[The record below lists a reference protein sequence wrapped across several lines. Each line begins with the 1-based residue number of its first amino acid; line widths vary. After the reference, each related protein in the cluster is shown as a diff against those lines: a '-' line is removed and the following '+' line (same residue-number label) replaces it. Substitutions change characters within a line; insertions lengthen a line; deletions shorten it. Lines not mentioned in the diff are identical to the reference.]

1 MEITTTIIGAGVVGL
16 AVAAA
21 LSETRQG
28 VIILE
33 RNPGFGQE
41 TSSRNSEV
49 IHAGIYYAKDSLK
62 AKLCVEGRRLL
73 YPLCEQSR
81 IPHRRCGKL
90 IVATDADEADILTT
104 IRQRARDNGVDDLQ
118 MLSAAQVRAME
129 PNVKACA
136 ALHSPSTG
144 IISAHRLMR
153 RYFAQA
159 RRNGAQFIP
168 HASMQRIERR
178 DRGGYRIHV
187 GYPDGQ
193 SEAFSSR
200 WVINSAGLEAD
211 RVAQTAG
218 IDINSCGYRL
228 HYWRGDYFSLDVPK
242 GFIQRLVY
250 PVPQPNHVGLGV
262 HATIDLS
269 DRVKLGPDATYLP
282 ERNLDYTVNLAARQ
296 SFYQAAARYLPGIAL
311 QQLNPEM
318 AGIRPKLQRPGD
330 PARDFII
337 AEESDKGFPGLV
349 NLIGIESPGLT
360 ASPAIARYVAELV
373 TARS

>member
-21 LSETRQG
+21 LSETRNG

-90 IVATDADEADILTT
+90 IVATDADEENILAS
-104 IRQRARDNGVDDLQ
+104 IHERARENGVDDLK
-118 MLSAAQVRAME
+118 MLSAGEVRAME
-129 PNVKACA
+129 PNVRACA

-159 RRNGAQFIP
+159 KRNGVQFVP
-168 HASMQRIERR
+168 HATVLGIDQR
-178 DRGGYRIHV
+178 DRGGYRIQV

-193 SEAFSSR
+193 TDSFSSR
-200 WVINSAGLEAD
+200 WVVNSAGLDAD
-211 RVAQTAG
+211 RMARSAG
-218 IDINSCGYRL
+218 IDIDRSGYRL

-242 GFIQRLVY
+242 GFIRRLVY
-250 PVPQPNHVGLGV
+250 PVPQANHVGLGV
-262 HATIDLS
+262 HATIDLT

-282 ERNLDYTVNLAARQ
+282 DRHLDYTVNPASREA
-296 SFYQAAARYLPGIAL
+296 FYQAAARYLPGIAVA
-311 QQLNPEM
+311 QLNPEM

-330 PARDFII
+330 PAMDFVI
-337 AEESDKGFPGLV
+337 AEESDNGFPGLV

-360 ASPAIARYVAELV
+360 ASPAIARYVSDLV
-373 TARS
+373 AARS